1 MERIDRLP
9 GMLDYIHPSSFRL
22 PPSSFRLHPS
32 SFQLTLPP
40 VHLKISSMKRAGS
53 QYRKPRPGIS
63 DFASQLLSAWRNLKL
78 PVEGASVIVAVSGGA
93 DSTSLLLA
101 IDELIKTGKLA
112 LKPIVAHLDHGL
124 RKASRDDASWVEHL
138 ARDLGSDFVTRRIDI
153 KKRAARTGDNLEQAA
168 RRARYEFL
176 GTTAREKGSNL
187 IVTAHTLDDQAE
199 TVLLRLLR
207 GSAAEGLSG
216 IEPVRALE
224 HGSQIQLA
232 RPLLSWA
239 RRVDCEAYCRKRN
252 VDFRVDEM
260 NEDEK
265 FARVRV
271 RKQLLPLM
279 ASFNNRIVEALSRT
293 AALLGEDAE
302 LLTAKAEDLLKTAS
316 GNSSKDQDR
325 TKVPPLNVNALAAAP
340 AAVRRRALRQWILQG
355 QGDLRRLEMV
365 HLAAVDSLIQG
376 SRGGRIVELPNGAR
390 VLRKRG
396 WLELNGR
403 VDKDL

>member
-1 MERIDRLP
+1 
-9 GMLDYIHPSSFRL
+9 
-22 PPSSFRLHPS
+22 
-32 SFQLTLPP
+32 
-40 VHLKISSMKRAGS
+40 MKRAGS
-53 QYRKPRPGIS
+53 QYRKSRASIS
-63 DFASQLLSAWRNLKL
+63 DFASRLLSAWRNLRL
-78 PVEGASVIVAVSGGA
+78 PAESTPVIVAVSGGA
-93 DSTSLLLA
+93 DSTSLLLGL
-101 IDELIKTGKLA
+101 DELIKAGKLPVD
-112 LKPIVAHLDHGL
+112 LTVAHLDHGL
-124 RKASRDDASWVEHL
+124 RKASRADAIWVKQL
-138 ARDLGSDFVTRRIDI
+138 ALGLGYECATRRIDTG
-153 KKRAARTGDNLEQAA
+153 KRAARTGDNLEQAA

-176 GTTAREKGSNL
+176 ERTAREKVSNL

-216 IEPVRALE
+216 IEPVRPLA
-224 HGSQIQLA
+224 HGSRIQLA

-260 NEDEK
+260 NQDEK

-293 AALLGEDAE
+293 ATLLGEDAQ
-302 LLTAKAEDLLKTAS
+302 LLTAKAEDLLKAAS
-316 GNSSKDQDR
+316 GNSDDFKGR
-325 TKVPPLNVNALAAAP
+325 TKVPPLSVNTLAAAP
-340 AAVRRRALRQWILQG
+340 AAVRRRALRQWILQA

-365 HLAAVDSLIQG
+365 HLAAVDRLIQG

-403 VDKDL
+403 SDKE